1 MRFASLLRG
10 LRKLERLVDL
20 GLEPGDSPGVVG
32 LDCMGERARPPVE
45 GRMFNSLG
53 RLEVEAGSWLAGVE
67 EVVRPA
73 VEETVETREGGGEG
87 VTDLE
92 GGAGVVLEVG
102 GGGGGGGLSSA
113 LRLGRERVE
122 LTEFESEMESQ

>member
-1 MRFASLLRG
+1 M
-10 LRKLERLVDL
+10 E
-20 GLEPGDSPGVVG
+20 
-32 LDCMGERARPPVE
+32 
-45 GRMFNSLG
+45 
-53 RLEVEAGSWLAGVE
+53 GVE

-92 GGAGVVLEVG
+92 GGAGVALDVG
-102 GGGGGGGLSSA
+102 GGGGGLRSV

-122 LTEFESEMESQ
+122 ETELESEMESE

>member
-20 GLEPGDSPGVVG
+20 GREPGDSPGVVG
-32 LDCMGERARPPVE
+32 LDCMGERDRPPAE
-45 GRMFNSLG
+45 GRMFNSRG
-53 RLEVEAGSWLAGVE
+53 RLEVELGCWLEGVE

-92 GGAGVVLEVG
+92 GGAGVVLEVEGRG
-102 GGGGGGGLSSA
+102 GAGGLSSV
-113 LRLGRERVE
+113 LRPGRERVE
-122 LTEFESEMESQ
+122 LTELESEMESR

>member
-10 LRKLERLVDL
+10 LRKLDRLVDL

-32 LDCMGERARPPVE
+32 LDCMGERDRPPAE

-53 RLEVEAGSWLAGVE
+53 RLELEVGCWLAGVE

-73 VEETVETREGGGEG
+73 VEETVETKEGGGEG

-92 GGAGVVLEVG
+92 GGAGVVLDG
-102 GGGGGGGLSSA
+102 GGAGGGLSSV

-122 LTEFESEMESQ
+122 LTELESEMENL

>member
-1 MRFASLLRG
+1 MRFASLLSG
-10 LRKLERLVDL
+10 LRKLDRLVDL

-32 LDCMGERARPPVE
+32 LDCMGERDRPPAE

-53 RLEVEAGSWLAGVE
+53 RLELEDGCWLAGVE

-92 GGAGVVLEVG
+92 GGAGVVLEV
-102 GGGGGGGLSSA
+102 
-113 LRLGRERVE
+113 
-122 LTEFESEMESQ
+122 

>member
-1 MRFASLLRG
+1 M
-10 LRKLERLVDL
+10 ERLVDL

-87 VTDLE
+87 EGVTDLE
-92 GGAGVVLEVG
+92 GGPGVVLEV
-102 GGGGGGGLSSA
+102 
-113 LRLGRERVE
+113 
-122 LTEFESEMESQ
+122 

>member
-1 MRFASLLRG
+1 MLRG

-32 LDCMGERARPPVE
+32 LDCMGERDLPPAE
-45 GRMFNSLG
+45 GRMFSSLG
-53 RLEVEAGSWLAGVE
+53 RLEEEGGWWLEGVE

-73 VEETVETREGGGEG
+73 VEETVETRDGGGEG

-92 GGAGVVLEVG
+92 GGAGVVLEVEG
-102 GGGGGGGLSSA
+102 AGAGAGGLSSV
-113 LRLGRERVE
+113 LRPGRERVE
-122 LTEFESEMESQ
+122 LTELESEMESR

>member
-1 MRFASLLRG
+1 MLSG
-10 LRKLERLVDL
+10 LRKLDRLVDL

-32 LDCMGERARPPVE
+32 LDCMGERDRPPAE
-45 GRMFNSLG
+45 GRIFNSLG
-53 RLEVEAGSWLAGVE
+53 RLELEVGCWLAGVE

-92 GGAGVVLEVG
+92 GGAGVVLEV
-102 GGGGGGGLSSA
+102 
-113 LRLGRERVE
+113 
-122 LTEFESEMESQ
+122 

>member
-1 MRFASLLRG
+1 
-10 LRKLERLVDL
+10 
-20 GLEPGDSPGVVG
+20 
-32 LDCMGERARPPVE
+32 MGERDLPPAE
-45 GRMFNSLG
+45 GRIFNSLG
-53 RLEVEAGSWLAGVE
+53 RLELEVGCGLEGVE

-92 GGAGVVLEVG
+92 GGAGVALDVG
-102 GGGGGGGLSSA
+102 GGGGGLRSV

-122 LTEFESEMESQ
+122 ETELESEMESE

>member
-20 GLEPGDSPGVVG
+20 GLEPGDSPGVLG
-32 LDCMGERARPPVE
+32 LDCMGDRDRPPAE
-45 GRMFNSLG
+45 GRMFSSLG
-53 RLEVEAGSWLAGVE
+53 LLELEAGGWLAGVE

-73 VEETVETREGGGEG
+73 VEETVETRDGGGEG

-92 GGAGVVLEVG
+92 GGAGVVLDG
-102 GGGGGGGLSSA
+102 GGGQ
-113 LRLGRERVE
+113 GRRIKY
-122 LTEFESEMESQ
+122 SYSYSYS

>member
-1 MRFASLLRG
+1 M
-10 LRKLERLVDL
+10 E
-20 GLEPGDSPGVVG
+20 
-32 LDCMGERARPPVE
+32 
-45 GRMFNSLG
+45 
-53 RLEVEAGSWLAGVE
+53 GVE

-92 GGAGVVLEVG
+92 GGAGVALDVG
-102 GGGGGGGLSSA
+102 GGGGGLRSV

-122 LTEFESEMESQ
+122 LTELESEMESE

>member
-1 MRFASLLRG
+1 
-10 LRKLERLVDL
+10 
-20 GLEPGDSPGVVG
+20 
-32 LDCMGERARPPVE
+32 MGERDLPPAE

-53 RLEVEAGSWLAGVE
+53 RLELEVGCWLEGVE

-102 GGGGGGGLSSA
+102 GGGGGGLSSV